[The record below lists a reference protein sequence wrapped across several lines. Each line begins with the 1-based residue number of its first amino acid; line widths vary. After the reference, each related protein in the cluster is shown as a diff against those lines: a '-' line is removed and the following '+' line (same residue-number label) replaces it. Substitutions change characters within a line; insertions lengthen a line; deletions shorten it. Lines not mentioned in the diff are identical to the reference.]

1 MGGLLPG
8 FDEGVEAGWSLGGEL
23 DFDRDRG
30 GGREDSEVGEAQ
42 AGVGEAG
49 AGDELIAGALAGA
62 DVALGEDGGEGE
74 IFEEQLSGR
83 GAAQAVVERGEGDLG
98 TG

>member
-1 MGGLLPG
+1 
-8 FDEGVEAGWSLGGEL
+8 
-23 DFDRDRG
+23 
-30 GGREDSEVGEAQ
+30 
-42 AGVGEAG
+42 
-49 AGDELIAGALAGA
+49 LIGGALTGA